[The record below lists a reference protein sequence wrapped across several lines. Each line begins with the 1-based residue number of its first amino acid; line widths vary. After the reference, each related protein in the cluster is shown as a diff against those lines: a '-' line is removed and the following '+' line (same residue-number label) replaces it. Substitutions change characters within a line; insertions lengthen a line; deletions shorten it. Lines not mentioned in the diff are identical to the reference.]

1 MVDDEKLMDVAYG
14 KVKITNPLTRRIAS
28 ELIDTHAKLLKA
40 RRDNATLAEQL
51 KAAQDDA
58 ERLARSLMLWGADT
72 SDDACDCELCKFER
86 DALNQHEALVAQEAE

>member
-1 MVDDEKLMDVAYG
+1 MS
-14 KVKITNPLTRRIAS
+14 KIICPRCHTEMEDNNIHEHYLWS
-28 ELIDTHAKLLKA
+28 DCVSNLQKQ
-40 RRDNATLAEQL
+40 NATLAEQL

-86 DALNQHEALVAQEAE
+86 DALKQHEALVAQEAE